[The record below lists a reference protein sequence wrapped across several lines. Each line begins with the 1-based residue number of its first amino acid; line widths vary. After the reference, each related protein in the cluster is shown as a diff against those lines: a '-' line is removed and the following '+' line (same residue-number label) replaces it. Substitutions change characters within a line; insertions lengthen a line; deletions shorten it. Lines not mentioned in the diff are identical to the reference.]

1 MPKKKPVAAGLTEPA
16 VPPRAVSG
24 RRYKALV
31 PWRFQPGFAR
41 RHANIPAAAAATPR
55 GSVGG
60 SGAKGCGSAR
70 VGGQG
75 DLQLR
80 RGTRSAAAK
89 GSDGEKMENGELM
102 TGGARILVV
111 DSSGGG
117 IVVVDSP
124 DGGKMENGAAEDCQ
138 SKRGALGAAAKSSAV
153 STPLS
158 GAGNDKRA
166 TRSATARSSDAER
179 METGPRSGAEMD
191 CQFKRETRS
200 AAAKS
205 TSGGKMESTA
215 HSGAKKGCQSKRG
228 TDSAIVKSSH
238 GEKLVN
244 GAHAGAQ
251 KDGGEICMS
260 EGSKKSAVDGNA
272 TVKSSSG
279 EKLENG
285 AHASVQKDCG
295 EICMNEGS
303 KKPQVDGS
311 ATVKSSSGEK
321 LESRA
326 HAGVQKDGGE
336 ICMSE
341 GSKKSHVDISVTVK
355 SSSGEKLENGAPAG
369 DQKDGGEIC
378 MSEGSKKSH
387 VNGSVA
393 VKSSSGEKLEH
404 AGAQKD
410 GGEICMSEGS
420 KKSHVDQ
427 NATVKSSSGEKLE
440 NGAHAVAQKD
450 CGEICMPE
458 GSKKSHVNGSGL
470 KRSCSAADLV
480 GEELEGTGNRA
491 AKKIN
496 VAAKGCSS
504 AGPVGND
511 NVSYCRKGRK
521 EIVPWRF
528 QIGYKRSFSTA
539 FCSNGG
545 SPETPE
551 YRAQGSSTQCT
562 SGTRSTVRCYAS
574 PHSGVRV
581 SAVRNFSSG
590 KGEKETRTAYKK
602 MRSDNNDHNQG
613 MPETGVSLA
622 RKTVMK
628 TLQDFQLIYKKLLH
642 ELDKSKEALDLQAY
656 KIFRD
661 RFPAQCDD
669 KRYVGNV
676 PGVHVG
682 DIFHVRVELCVVG
695 LHRPHRIGIDH
706 MKDANGT
713 CIAVSIVAYARFSDI
728 KKNLDALVYSGSTT
742 ATINQKIDGTNLALK
757 KSMDTNTPVRV
768 IHGFSTKGN
777 GQRKMLIYGGLYL
790 VEKYWRER
798 ESEDCYVYMF
808 RLRRMAGQKH
818 IDIEEILKSA
828 HTEPYDGVIMKDIS
842 QGLERIPIPVVN
854 SISDE
859 CPMPY
864 VYMSRLKYPRNYQPA
879 PPAGCACVGGCS
891 ASKRCAC
898 AAKNGGD
905 IPFNDKGRIIVAK
918 PLVYECGPSCKCP
931 PTCHNRVGQ
940 KGMKFR
946 LQIFKTKS
954 MGWGVKT
961 LDFIPIGSFV
971 CEYIGEVLDDE
982 EAQKRMTDEYL
993 FAIGHNY
1000 YDEALWEGLSRSI
1013 PSLQKSPGEDE
1024 DAGFAVDA
1032 SNMGNFAK
1040 FINHSCSPN
1049 LYAQN
1054 VLYDHDDKS
1063 APHIM
1068 FFACEDIPPGQELAY
1083 HYNYAIDQ
1091 VHDANG
1097 NIKKKKCLCG
1107 SVECDGWLY

>member
-1 MPKKKPVAAGLTEPA
+1 MPKKKQVAAGLMEA
-16 VPPRAVSG
+16 VVPPRAVSG
-24 RRYKALV
+24 KRYKALV
-31 PWRFQPGFAR
+31 PWRFQPGFVR
-41 RHANIPAAAAATPR
+41 QQANNPPAAAAAAATTPR
-55 GSVGG
+55 SSGGSV
-60 SGAKGCGSAR
+60 AKGCGSAPATR
-70 VGGQG
+70 GGKSVGGQG

-80 RGTRSAAAK
+80 RGTRSATAK
-89 GSDGEKMENGELM
+89 GSDGEEIGNGELK
-102 TGGARILVV
+102 TGTRIVVV
-111 DSSGGG
+111 DSSDGG
-117 IVVVDSP
+117 IVVVDSS
-124 DGGKMENGAAEDCQ
+124 DGGKMENGAASGATKDCQ
-138 SKRGALGAAAKSSAV
+138 LKRGTHSEAAKSSAV
-153 STPLS
+153 VKTDNTPLS

-166 TRSATARSSDAER
+166 TRSATAKSSDTEKVEA
-179 METGPRSGAEMD
+179 GPRSGAEMD
-191 CQFKRETRS
+191 CQFKREARS
-200 AAAKS
+200 ATVKS
-205 TSGGKMESTA
+205 SNMGKMESSA

-228 TDSAIVKSSH
+228 TDTVIVKSSN
-238 GEKLVN
+238 GEKLEN
-244 GAHAGAQ
+244 GAHTGAQ
-251 KDGGEICMS
+251 KDCVEICMS
-260 EGSKKSAVDGNA
+260 EGSKKSHVDGSA

-285 AHASVQKDCG
+285 AHAGAQKDC
-295 EICMNEGS
+295 
-303 KKPQVDGS
+303 V
-311 ATVKSSSGEK
+311 
-321 LESRA
+321 
-326 HAGVQKDGGE
+326 E

-341 GSKKSHVDISVTVK
+341 GSKKSHVNGSATVKSSNGEELENSTRTGAQKDCDEICMSKGSKQSHVNGSVTVK
-355 SSSGEKLENGAPAG
+355 SSSGEKLENGAHTG
-369 DQKDGGEIC
+369 
-378 MSEGSKKSH
+378 
-387 VNGSVA
+387 
-393 VKSSSGEKLEH
+393 
-404 AGAQKD
+404 
-410 GGEICMSEGS
+410 
-420 KKSHVDQ
+420 
-427 NATVKSSSGEKLE
+427 
-440 NGAHAVAQKD
+440 AQKD
-450 CGEICMPE
+450 CGDICMSE

-480 GEELEGTGNRA
+480 GEEPEGNGGSTGIRA

-496 VAAKGCSS
+496 VPAKGCSS

-511 NVSYCRKGRK
+511 NASYCRKGRK

-562 SGTRSTVRCYAS
+562 PGTRSTVRCYAS

-602 MRSDNNDHNQG
+602 MRTDNNDHNQG
-613 MPETGVSLA
+613 MPEAGVSLA
-622 RKTVMK
+622 RETVMK
-628 TLQDFQLIYKKLLH
+628 TLQDLRLIYKKLSH
-642 ELDKSKEALDLQAY
+642 ELAKSKDALDLQAY

-661 RFPAQCDD
+661 RFPARCDD

-695 LHRPHRIGIDH
+695 LHRPHRLGIDH
-706 MKDANGT
+706 IKDANGT

-728 KKNLDALVYSGSTT
+728 KNNLDALVYSGSMT

-777 GQRKMLIYGGLYL
+777 SQRKMLVYGGLYL

-798 ESEDCYVYMF
+798 ESEDRYVYMF
-808 RLRRMAGQKH
+808 RMRRMAGQKH
-818 IDIEEILKSA
+818 VDIEEILKSG

-864 VYMSRLKYPRNYQPA
+864 VYMSCLKYPSNYQPA

-898 AAKNGGD
+898 AAKNGGE

-946 LQIFKTKS
+946 LQVFKTKS

-961 LDFIPIGSFV
+961 LEFIPSGSFV

-1013 PSLQKSPGEDE
+1013 PSLQKGPGEDE

-1040 FINHSCSPN
+1040 FINHSCTPN

-1107 SVECDGWLY
+1107 SLECDGWLY